1 MGWVSEE
8 EARRLGAVT
17 GSIPAVPTVPTAPAV
32 QAAPAAGNFQNNY
45 TPDAINRA
53 AGRITTEYGTPSVP
67 TFKGTYDEQ
76 IRDIYNRIANRGE
89 FAYDVG
95 NDPLYSQYRDK
106 YVKQGQT
113 AMKDAMGQ
121 AAALT
126 GGYGSTYSQQVGQQV
141 YNAYLD
147 KLNDVI
153 PELYNAAYGRYQDEG
168 NELYKR
174 YSMLGDLANDEY
186 GKWRDSV
193 SDARYADETAYE
205 RQRYADAQSYERQQ
219 DAYSTLA
226 ALIQAT
232 GYNPTTAEL
241 EEAGMS
247 QGQAQALIGK
257 YISGILPDDTAGE
270 VSGGG
275 SSGGGSGFVPASSAP
290 SWWNNMSTAERK
302 ALQSSLG
309 ISADGIWGAQ
319 TKAATEAAGY
329 NGAGTGS
336 SSGNAGG
343 YLGSIGYSDLPQ
355 PNESRGITRGST
367 QREAYQAWQNGEIT
381 YSEYQ
386 SILKALH

>member
-1 MGWVSEE
+1 MGWISEE

-45 TPDAINRA
+45 TPDVINRA
-53 AGRITTEYGTPSVP
+53 ASRITTEYSTPSVP
-67 TFKGTYDEQ
+67 AFKGTYDEQ

-113 AMKDAMGQ
+113 AMKDTMGQ

-126 GGYGSTYSQQVGQQV
+126 GGYGSTYSQQVGQQA

-168 NELYKR
+168 NELYKQ

-257 YISGILPDDTAGE
+257 YISGILPDSTAGG
-270 VSGGG
+270 VSGGGSGGG
-275 SSGGGSGFVPASSAP
+275 SSGKSSYGYD
-290 SWWNNMSTAERK
+290 THGYTTDQIK
-302 ALQSSLG
+302 QLQRAAG
-309 ISADGIWGAQ
+309 ISVDGIWGPQ
-319 TKAATEAAGY
+319 TEAAYKAGY
-329 NGAGTGS
+329 SAGGGNTNYTSGELAEAAAAGATKAQIEAALKRRGVDTGS
-336 SSGNAGG
+336 AAVQQDIKWAMS
-343 YLGSIGYSDLPQ
+343 
-355 PNESRGITRGST
+355 
-367 QREAYQAWQNGEIT
+367 
-381 YSEYQ
+381 
-386 SILKALH
+386 K